1 MNNIIVATR
10 SPFREYLFKGN
21 LKKSDVVIYESKKD
35 FVVNYET
42 KYLDNFISNFIKNNF
57 NCKTSKC
64 DYFQVDNINSPNFLD
79 LIKKN
84 KTSIRLIMTGANFLR
99 KKQYIEVSKIIKT
112 RLNIHFG
119 DPNKYRGLDSNIWS
133 MLEDK
138 KSYPVVTL
146 HHANLNLDSGDII
159 FQAKSNKKFE
169 EMTLKEFIKFEI
181 EGAKICLS
189 KALEINEN
197 TPIDSKFKNRGI
209 YKTAMNSI
217 EKKQA
222 FQNLIPS

>member
-1 MNNIIVATR
+1 MKIDLLKEKVLKVVDGLCTVLGAENIIYGKDLDQKFHHVWKMDE
-10 SPFREYLFKGN
+10 P
-21 LKKSDVVIYESKKD
+21 LKALALVMPKT
-35 FVVNYET
+35 T
-42 KYLDNFISNFIKNNF
+42 K
-57 NCKTSKC
+57 
-64 DYFQVDNINSPNFLD
+64 QVS
-79 LIKKN
+79 
-84 KTSIRLIMTGANFLR
+84 
-99 KKQYIEVSKIIKT
+99 EIIKT

-197 TPIDSKFKNRGI
+197 TPIDSKFKNRGT